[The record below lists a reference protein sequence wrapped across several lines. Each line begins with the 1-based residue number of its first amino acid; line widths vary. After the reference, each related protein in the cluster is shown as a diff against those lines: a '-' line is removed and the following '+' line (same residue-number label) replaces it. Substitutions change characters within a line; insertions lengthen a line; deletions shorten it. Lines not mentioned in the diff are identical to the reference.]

1 MFDRMRMRK
10 PRQRQPLDLSPT
22 QLLHLWT
29 QLLTAYA
36 YYSDNQF
43 AGHAQTAEILDP
55 YEIMRWTARRAITAA
70 IRRDWAA
77 ARRRLNEAVDR
88 RR

>member
-1 MFDRMRMRK
+1 MFEHMPRTYT
-10 PRQRQPLDLSPT
+10 RQRPRPRPRPLLDLSPT
-22 QLLHLWT
+22 QLLQLWT

-36 YYSDNQF
+36 YYSDNRF
-43 AGHAQTAEILDP
+43 GGHAQ
-55 YEIMRWTARRAITAA
+55 TAA